1 MTHHRAMRL
10 PALLLPALLLPAV
23 ILLVPSAAH
32 AEKVV
37 THDAAG
43 DAGVV
48 GWLAEEDAELPPVT
62 DPSPADVV
70 RTVAAHGETRLS
82 IAVHFLDLAGVREH
96 STRFLV
102 RTPAGSFS
110 LDVRAKGR
118 RTRTTL
124 TQRDHQV
131 DCRAL
136 RARFDA
142 AADVVAVSVPTAC
155 LSSPRWVR
163 LGVTAFAPLPVTDP
177 AVLASTVDDGHRD
190 TLRLSSVGTGPRIR
204 RG

>member
-1 MTHHRAMRL
+1 MTHRFAARL
-10 PALLLPALLLPAV
+10 IVAVLPAALLLPTP
-23 ILLVPSAAH
+23 AH

-48 GWLAEEDAELPPVT
+48 GWLAEEDAQLPPT
-62 DPSPADVV
+62 PDPSPADIV
-70 RTVAAHGETRLS
+70 RTVGAHGERRLS

-102 RTPAGSFS
+102 RTPAGSFR

-124 TQRDHQV
+124 TQRGQQV

-142 AADVVAVSVPTAC
+142 GADMVTVSVPTAC

-163 LGVTAFAPLPVTDP
+163 LGVTAFAPLPMTDP

-190 TLRLSSVGTGPRIR
+190 TVRLNSVGTGPRIH

>member
-1 MTHHRAMRL
+1 MSPRL
-10 PALLLPALLLPAV
+10 GSHLLALVVPALLLAP
-23 ILLVPSAAH
+23 VPAH

-48 GWLAEEDAELPPVT
+48 GWLAEEDAELPPVP
-62 DPSPADVV
+62 DPSPADIV
-70 RTVAAHGETRLS
+70 RTVAAHGDRRLS
-82 IAVHFLDLAGVREH
+82 IAIHFLDLEGVREQ
-96 STRFLV
+96 STRMLV
-102 RTPAGSFS
+102 RTPAGSFRI
-110 LDVRAKGR
+110 DVRAKGR
-118 RTRTTL
+118 RTRATL
-124 TQRDHQV
+124 TQRGQQI

-142 AADVVAVSVPTAC
+142 AADVVTVSVPTAC
-155 LSSPRWVR
+155 LASPRWVR
-163 LGVTAFAPLPVTDP
+163 LGVTAFAPLPMTDP

-190 TLRLSSVGTGPRIR
+190 TVRLNSVGTGPRIR

>member
-1 MTHHRAMRL
+1 MSHRLAARLIVAVL
-10 PALLLPALLLPAV
+10 PAVLLLPT
-23 ILLVPSAAH
+23 SAH

-37 THDAAG
+37 THDPAG
-43 DAGVV
+43 DADVV
-48 GWLAEEDAELPPVT
+48 GWLAEEDAELPPT
-62 DPSPADVV
+62 PDPSPADIV
-70 RTVAAHGETRLS
+70 RTVGAHGERRLS
-82 IAVHFLDLAGVREH
+82 IAVHFLDLAGVRDH

-102 RTPAGSFS
+102 RTPAGSFR
-110 LDVRAKGR
+110 LDVGAKAR

-124 TQRDHQV
+124 TQRGQQI

-142 AADVVAVSVPTAC
+142 GADVVTVSVPTAC

-163 LGVTAFAPLPVTDP
+163 LGVTAFAALPMTDP

-190 TLRLSSVGTGPRIR
+190 TVRLNSVGTGPRIH

>member
-1 MTHHRAMRL
+1 MSSRL
-10 PALLLPALLLPAV
+10 GLRLVALVAPAALLAPA
-23 ILLVPSAAH
+23 AAH

-37 THDAAG
+37 THDPAG

-48 GWLAEEDAELPPVT
+48 GWLAEEDAELPPVP
-62 DPSPADVV
+62 DPSPADIV

-82 IAVHFLDLAGVREH
+82 ITVHFAELAGVRDH
-96 STRFLV
+96 SMQVLV
-102 RTPAGSFS
+102 RTPPGAYR
-110 LDVRAKGR
+110 LEVEKREGR
-118 RTRTTL
+118 RARATL
-124 TQRDHQV
+124 TQPGQQA

-136 RARFDA
+136 RARYDTGADA
-142 AADVVAVSVPTAC
+142 VAVSVPTAC

-163 LGVTAFAPLPVTDP
+163 LGVKAFAPLPATDP

-190 TLRLSSVGTGPRIR
+190 TVRLMSIGAGPRIH